1 MSATPKKGVQEDARR
16 TQDLNDRDNADAAKE
31 RLEFEKAPIKGFED
45 LPDDHPMAKRQA
57 AMEAIEQANA
67 QLGDGAT
74 EEEVQTQVADAIRV
88 AADPEGISAFKD
100 PPSGDRVPPAK
111 PAAKAPAKAD
121 DSAAQAA
128 AQTGDPIVLD
138 AADLA
143 KYQVRVKVDG
153 KEELQP
159 AEKVFRQFQ
168 KGAAADVRLAEAGA
182 VVKNAQAEAARI
194 LREAQENATNVNT
207 ATGKPAPTAEVAQA
221 AQEKFEAASEQMYL
235 GNAKEAA
242 ALFAEAVGLAQGSA
256 GAGRSDAIPEADLV
270 KRVTENVLQQQSQNG
285 ALEKLFNDYPEI
297 KTKKAFAL
305 IADDYKNA
313 FLANGDDYVTAVFK
327 AGEAVGEEYG
337 LGKWR
342 NAPEPEVKDSG
353 RLVSSSGPTTRAA
366 KLSAKDELDNITS
379 GNARATTTEAREPS
393 IAEQLD
399 EMRKGRPGQAL
410 T

>member
-1 MSATPKKGVQEDARR
+1 MSATPKKGVQEDSRR
-16 TQDLNDRDNADAAKE
+16 THDLNDRDNADEAKE
-31 RLEFEKAPIKGFED
+31 KLEFEKTPIKGFED
-45 LPDDHPMAKRQA
+45 LPPDHPMAKRQA

-74 EEEVQTQVADAIRV
+74 EEEVQTQVAEAIAE
-88 AADPEGISAFKD
+88 AATPEGIAAFKD
-100 PPSGDRVPPAK
+100 PPSGDRVPPK
-111 PAAKAPAKAD
+111 PAAKAPAKVD

-194 LREAQENATNVNT
+194 IREAQENATNANV
-207 ATGKPAPTAEVAQA
+207 ATGKPASTAVQSQA
-221 AQEKFEAASEQMYL
+221 VTEKFEAASEQMYL

-242 ALFAEAVGLAQGSA
+242 ELLAEAVALAQGSSTT
-256 GAGRSDAIPEADLV
+256 GRGNAIPEDDLV
-270 KRVTENVLQQQSQNG
+270 QRVTANVLQQQSQNG

-342 NAPEPEVKDSG
+342 NAPEPEVKDAG

-379 GNARATTTEAREPS
+379 GNARATTTEDREPS
-393 IAEQLD
+393 IAEQLA